1 MRKKDFWEL
10 FRDTGDPVGYLL
22 YRGAPAD
29 APDPVSIAH
38 TAPSNPAHSNKKARP
53 H

>member
-22 YRGAPAD
+22 YRSAPAD
-29 APDPVSIAH
+29 APGSSTAH
-38 TAPSNPAHSNKKARP
+38 PAPTKPAHSNKKARP
-53 H
+53 Q